1 MKQLKFA
8 RWAAAL
14 CLGVSVL
21 ASTTNAAD
29 EPFRPEHGKF
39 APLEK
44 SYSYRGE
51 LVFVDH
57 ANRRGSIRIQTE
69 GKFRFISPSP
79 FAMLPYG
86 IVRYHGAPADLRD
99 IPLGTMLHVR
109 AFLPPDPKLS
119 VVPVLPI
126 DNRTKKA
133 GYAGTGSAPA
143 ENHVLLLEDDPSYCQ
158 REGKVWKLKE
168 VEVSN
173 NQGMIITSRERKAG
187 SDGNLHEVA
196 MTFDAATRIW
206 RGREYLG
213 VEDLIAEGTWPASG
227 RKILNDQAVLL
238 GITWKPTSGG
248 AFGDLT
254 NGNYEFSWGY
264 ARALTGP
271 NKDKVK
277 KWLLDP
283 KMAGGG
289 ALFDTGVYPIQ
300 AACYLTGREPV
311 AVRGF
316 PTTRHPD
323 LFPEGVEETMSY
335 ELLFD
340 DGFQALCRASYSQS
354 FHQCTTL
361 GPKGSVEILPGQKG
375 SVFGQ
380 SGTGNPNP
388 KRLFVN
394 KKEIELKQTLQQ
406 AVLLDAFALA
416 VKNNEKTFKTPG
428 EMGLRDIRI
437 MEKIYEST
445 AKGGLKISLI

>member
-1 MKQLKFA
+1 MKQEYGLKYVSRRTFTHNGVAAMLAAGTAPAFVTHA
-8 RWAAAL
+8 R
-14 CLGVSVL
+14 
-21 ASTTNAAD
+21 AD
-29 EPFRPEHGKF
+29 EPNKKLGMAVVGLGGYATRSIGPEIAACQHVRLAGVVTGDAEKGKSWAKEHGF
-39 APLEK
+39 EQDAIY
-44 SYSYRGE
+44 SYSNFDKIVSDDRID
-51 LVFVDH
+51 FVHIALPNSMH
-57 ANRRGSIRIQTE
+57 AEFAIRAAQA
-69 GKFRFISPSP
+69 GKHVMVEKPMAISSQQCENMI
-79 FAMLPYG
+79 A
-86 IVRYHGAPADLRD
+86 AA
-99 IPLGTMLHVR
+99 
-109 AFLPPDPKLS
+109 KQ
-119 VVPVLPI
+119 
-126 DNRTKKA
+126 A
-133 GYAGTGSAPA
+133 G
-143 ENHVLLLEDDPSYCQ
+143 
-158 REGKVWKLKE
+158 
-168 VEVSN
+168 
-173 NQGMIITSRERKAG
+173 
-187 SDGNLHEVA
+187 
-196 MTFDAATRIW
+196 
-206 RGREYLG
+206 
-213 VEDLIAEGTWPASG
+213 
-227 RKILNDQAVLL
+227 VLL
-238 GITWKPTSGG
+238 GVNYRLHWEPHHVTATERLSGL
-248 AFGDLT
+248 AVGDLA

-316 PTTRHPD
+316 PATRHSE
-323 LFPEGVEETMSY
+323 LFPKGIEETMSY

-406 AVLLDAFALA
+406 AVLLDAFAVA
-416 VKNNEKTFKTPG
+416 IKQGNKTFRTPG

-437 MEKIYEST
+437 VERVYESA
-445 AKGGLKISLI
+445 AKGGLKVSV

>member
-1 MKQLKFA
+1 MSQKRIINNVTRRQFNQGSI
-8 RWAAAL
+8 AAMIAA
-14 CLGVSVL
+14 GI
-21 ASTTNAAD
+21 APAMIGRAEAD
-29 EPFRPEHGKF
+29 EPEKQLGLAIVGLGAYATSCIAPEIAACQHVRLAGVVTGDAEKGKTWAQEHGF
-39 APLEK
+39 EQDAI
-44 SYSYRGE
+44 YSYDSFDKIASDDRID
-51 LVFVDH
+51 FVHIALPNSMH
-57 ANRRGSIRIQTE
+57 AEFAIRAAQA
-69 GKFRFISPSP
+69 GKHVMVEKPMAISSQQCEKMI
-79 FAMLPYG
+79 A
-86 IVRYHGAPADLRD
+86 AA
-99 IPLGTMLHVR
+99 
-109 AFLPPDPKLS
+109 KQ
-119 VVPVLPI
+119 
-126 DNRTKKA
+126 A
-133 GYAGTGSAPA
+133 G
-143 ENHVLLLEDDPSYCQ
+143 
-158 REGKVWKLKE
+158 
-168 VEVSN
+168 
-173 NQGMIITSRERKAG
+173 
-187 SDGNLHEVA
+187 
-196 MTFDAATRIW
+196 
-206 RGREYLG
+206 
-213 VEDLIAEGTWPASG
+213 
-227 RKILNDQAVLL
+227 VLL
-238 GITWKPTSGG
+238 GVNYRLHWEPHHVTATERLSSGVI
-248 AFGDLT
+248 GDLT

-323 LFPEGVEETMSY
+323 LFPHGVEETMSY

-406 AVLLDAFALA
+406 AVLLDAFAVA
-416 VKNNEKTFKTPG
+416 IKQGNKTFRTPG

-437 MEKIYEST
+437 VERVYESA
-445 AKGGLKISLI
+445 AKGGLKVSV

>member
-1 MKQLKFA
+1 MKQEYGLKYVSRRTFTHNGVAAMLAAGTAPAFVTHA
-8 RWAAAL
+8 R
-14 CLGVSVL
+14 
-21 ASTTNAAD
+21 AD
-29 EPFRPEHGKF
+29 EPNKKLGMAVVGLGGYATRSIGPEIAACQHVRLAGVVTGDAEKGKSWAKEHGF
-39 APLEK
+39 EQDAIY
-44 SYSYRGE
+44 SYSNFDKIVSDDRID
-51 LVFVDH
+51 FVHIALPNSMH
-57 ANRRGSIRIQTE
+57 AEFAIRAAQA
-69 GKFRFISPSP
+69 GKHVMVEKPMAISSQQCENMI
-79 FAMLPYG
+79 A
-86 IVRYHGAPADLRD
+86 AA
-99 IPLGTMLHVR
+99 
-109 AFLPPDPKLS
+109 KQ
-119 VVPVLPI
+119 
-126 DNRTKKA
+126 A
-133 GYAGTGSAPA
+133 G
-143 ENHVLLLEDDPSYCQ
+143 
-158 REGKVWKLKE
+158 
-168 VEVSN
+168 
-173 NQGMIITSRERKAG
+173 
-187 SDGNLHEVA
+187 
-196 MTFDAATRIW
+196 
-206 RGREYLG
+206 
-213 VEDLIAEGTWPASG
+213 
-227 RKILNDQAVLL
+227 VLL
-238 GITWKPTSGG
+238 GVNYRLHWEPHHATATERLSSGVI
-248 AFGDLT
+248 GDLT

-316 PTTRHPD
+316 PATRHSE
-323 LFPEGVEETMSY
+323 LFPKGIEETMSY

-340 DGFQALCRASYSQS
+340 DGFQVLCRASYSQS

-406 AVLLDAFALA
+406 AVLLDAFAVA
-416 VKNNEKTFKTPG
+416 IKQGNKTFRTPG

-437 MEKIYEST
+437 VERVYESA
-445 AKGGLKISLI
+445 AKGGLRVSV

>member
-1 MKQLKFA
+1 MKQEYGLKYVSRRTFTHNGVAAMLAAGTAPAFVTHA
-8 RWAAAL
+8 R
-14 CLGVSVL
+14 
-21 ASTTNAAD
+21 AD
-29 EPFRPEHGKF
+29 EPNKKLGMAVVGLGGYATRSIGPEIAACQHVRLAGVVTGDAEKGKSWAKEHVF
-39 APLEK
+39 EQDAIY
-44 SYSYRGE
+44 SYSDFDKIVSDDRID
-51 LVFVDH
+51 FVHIALPNSMH
-57 ANRRGSIRIQTE
+57 AEFAIRAAQA
-69 GKFRFISPSP
+69 GKHVMVEKPMAISSQQCEKMI
-79 FAMLPYG
+79 A
-86 IVRYHGAPADLRD
+86 AA
-99 IPLGTMLHVR
+99 
-109 AFLPPDPKLS
+109 KQ
-119 VVPVLPI
+119 
-126 DNRTKKA
+126 A
-133 GYAGTGSAPA
+133 G
-143 ENHVLLLEDDPSYCQ
+143 
-158 REGKVWKLKE
+158 
-168 VEVSN
+168 
-173 NQGMIITSRERKAG
+173 
-187 SDGNLHEVA
+187 
-196 MTFDAATRIW
+196 
-206 RGREYLG
+206 
-213 VEDLIAEGTWPASG
+213 
-227 RKILNDQAVLL
+227 VLL
-238 GITWKPTSGG
+238 GVNYRLHWEPHHVTATERLSGL
-248 AFGDLT
+248 AVGDLA

-316 PTTRHPD
+316 PATRHSE
-323 LFPEGVEETMSY
+323 LFPKGIEETMSY

-406 AVLLDAFALA
+406 AVLLDAFAVA
-416 VKNNEKTFKTPG
+416 IKQGNKTFRTPG

-437 MEKIYEST
+437 VERIYESA
-445 AKGGLKISLI
+445 AKGGLNVSV